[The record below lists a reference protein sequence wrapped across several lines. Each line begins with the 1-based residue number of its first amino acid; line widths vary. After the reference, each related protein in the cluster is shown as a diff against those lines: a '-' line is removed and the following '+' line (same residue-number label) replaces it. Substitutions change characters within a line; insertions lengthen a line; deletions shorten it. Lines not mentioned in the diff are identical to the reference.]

1 MTKNIDELIPI
12 VEGVLFAASEP
23 LTADA
28 ISKLFIDEVKPK
40 AQDIKKVLAQL
51 KNTYQDRGI
60 ELVEV
65 ATGFRFQVSQ
75 KVVPYIAK
83 TIEEKPAR
91 YSRALLETLALIAYR
106 QPITRGEI
114 EDIRGVVVS
123 SNIIKTLDEQG
134 WIRVVGYK
142 EVPGKPGLY
151 ATTKAFLDHFGLK
164 SLEDLPPLAQ
174 LQDFDAFGPEQESD
188 VSQEE
193 NQLELNIDESLESM
207 TEKAEEEIA
216 EEDSNDE
223 IEDNEEI
230 DEIEELDDIE
240 DLEDEHENDD
250 DFDNVQDSEECV
262 ELENREKTDDALA

>member
-1 MTKNIDELIPI
+1 MTKNIDELMPI

-40 AQDIKKVLAQL
+40 AQDIKKVIAQL
-51 KNTYQDRGI
+51 KNTYKDRGI

-75 KVVPYIAK
+75 VVVPYIAK

-174 LQDFDAFGPEQESD
+174 LQDFDAFAPNIEGEEEELSP
-188 VSQEE
+188 EE
-193 NQLELNIDESLESM
+193 NQLELNIEEASETAEKLEEADES
-207 TEKAEEEIA
+207 ADEEVDAVVE
-216 EEDSNDE
+216 
-223 IEDNEEI
+223 
-230 DEIEELDDIE
+230 EELDELEEFDDDEEDEDFEDDEDVEKIE
-240 DLEDEHENDD
+240 DSEN
-250 DFDNVQDSEECV
+250 VV
-262 ELENREKTDDALA
+262 PENQENTDDALA